1 MNNPVLKKEMR
12 TSMRTWKTSAI
23 ITVYALLLASIPM
36 LYILFNSFDTYGGY
50 SADSL
55 RTVFISMVVFQ
66 LVLLSFVAPAM
77 TTNSISGEVQR
88 GTIDLLICTKM
99 SSFEIVMG
107 KLMAGM
113 VKIFLLIIVSLPLF
127 SVLSIFGGV
136 ETGVLLLLMFYYMII
151 AIQYGAIGIFT
162 SAFFKKN
169 SVSTIVSYL
178 IIITLNLG
186 TVIFTTIAGEFYQL
200 KVGSST
206 DVFLKLL
213 YINPFSGLFNVIDNL
228 MGTDMNITG
237 SSFMFTSYDTLIINI
252 IISILISIFLVK
264 VTANK
269 IDPMKSVHNVSN
281 NKAKRIKKKE
291 NKKNMENE
299 AEMLNEIVK

>member
-36 LYILFNSFDTYGGY
+36 LYILFSSFDSYGGY

-55 RTVFISMVVFQ
+55 RSVFVSMVVFQ

-99 SSFEIVMG
+99 TSFEIVMG

-136 ETGVLLLLMFYYMII
+136 ETATLLILMFYYMII

-162 SAFFKKN
+162 SAFFRKN

-178 IIITLNLG
+178 IIITINLG
-186 TVIFTTIAGEFYQL
+186 SLIFSLIASELYQL
-200 KVGSST
+200 NVGSST
-206 DVFLKLL
+206 DMFLKIL

-228 MGTDMNITG
+228 MGSNINITKCA
-237 SSFMFTSYDTLIINI
+237 FIFTAYDTLIINV
-252 IISILISIFLVK
+252 IISLLISVFLIK

-269 IDPMKSVHNVSN
+269 INPMKSMGNSSKNKTKKVKNSKKEIDIV
-281 NKAKRIKKKE
+281 KAK
-291 NKKNMENE
+291 
-299 AEMLNEIVK
+299 

>member
-12 TSMRTWKTSAI
+12 TSMRTWKTAAI

-36 LYILFNSFDTYGGY
+36 LYILFNSFDSSGGY

-66 LVLLSFVAPAM
+66 LILLSFVAPAM

-99 SSFEIVMG
+99 SSLEIIIG

-136 ETGVLLLLMFYYMII
+136 ETEVLLLLMFYYMII
-151 AIQYGAIGIFT
+151 SIQYGAIGIFT

-186 TVIFTTIAGEFYQL
+186 TVIFSAVAGSFYQL
-200 KVGSST
+200 KVGTST
-206 DVFLKLL
+206 DAFLKVL
-213 YINPFSGLFNVIDNL
+213 YLNPFSGLFNVIDNM
-228 MGTDMNITG
+228 MGTDMNITK
-237 SSFMFTSYDTLIINI
+237 SSFLFTSYDTLIINI
-252 IISILISIFLVK
+252 IISILISVFLIK
-264 VTANK
+264 ITANK
-269 IDPMKSVHNVSN
+269 IDPMKSISSVSN
-281 NKAKRIKKKE
+281 NKAKKI
-291 NKKNMENE
+291 NKKDKE
-299 AEMLNEIVK
+299 AGVASEIVK

>member
-12 TSMRTWKTSAI
+12 TSMRTWKTAAI
-23 ITVYALLLASIPM
+23 ITVYAMLLASIPM
-36 LYILFNSFDTYGGY
+36 VYMLFSSFDVNGGY

-88 GTIDLLICTKM
+88 GTIDLLVCTKM
-99 SSFEIVMG
+99 SSLDIVMG

-113 VKIFLLIIVSLPLF
+113 VKIFLLIVVSLPLF

-151 AIQYGAIGIFT
+151 SILYGSIGIFT

-169 SVSTIVSYL
+169 SVSTIVSYF
-178 IIITLNLG
+178 IIISLNLG
-186 TVIFTTIAGEFYQL
+186 TLVVATVSSEFYQL
-200 KVGSST
+200 KVGVST
-206 DVFLKLL
+206 DIFLKIL
-213 YINPFSGLFNVIDNL
+213 YLNPFSGLFNVIDN
-228 MGTDMNITG
+228 MIGTDMNITQ
-237 SSFMFTSYDTLIINI
+237 SSFIFTSYDTLIINI
-252 IISILISIFLVK
+252 VISILISVFLIK

-269 IDPMKSVHNVSN
+269 IDPMKSIHNASSK
-281 NKAKRIKKKE
+281 KAKKIKRNVEK
-291 NKKNMENE
+291 
-299 AEMLNEIVK
+299 V